1 MNESWR
7 THNKDNQIRF
17 KTSMLGSGLSDY
29 VYAYV
34 LVERTIAVA
43 SATIATPNNAN
54 KKVIFKKS
62 VLFTNCISR
71 INNIYT
77 RRWRSWHW

>member
-1 MNESWR
+1 
-7 THNKDNQIRF
+7 
-17 KTSMLGSGLSDY
+17 MLGSGLSDY

-54 KKVIFKKS
+54 
-62 VLFTNCISR
+62 
-71 INNIYT
+71 
-77 RRWRSWHW
+77 